1 MNILTWDGLADI
13 DSFHGER
20 VMIIDDN
27 EINLEVM
34 QTIFNDFGLHTDAF
48 VSGQKALESY
58 QNSEPFSY
66 QFILID
72 LNLYGMDGYDIAKF
86 IRNADRQDSKE
97 IPIYAVT
104 ANLLPSAKM
113 KATECEMNGYVDK
126 PVNYA
131 ALLEMIQACWAYKFT
146 HTSHIQRCCRII
158 YCLRYQGILRIWRT
172 NKK

>member
-58 QNSEPFSY
+58 QNSEPF
-66 QFILID
+66 FISVYID
-72 LNLYGMDGYDIAKF
+72 RSESIRYGW
-86 IRNADRQDSKE
+86 
-97 IPIYAVT
+97 
-104 ANLLPSAKM
+104 L
-113 KATECEMNGYVDK
+113 
-126 PVNYA
+126 
-131 ALLEMIQACWAYKFT
+131 
-146 HTSHIQRCCRII
+146 
-158 YCLRYQGILRIWRT
+158 
-172 NKK
+172 

>member
-58 QNSEPFSY
+58 
-66 QFILID
+66 
-72 LNLYGMDGYDIAKF
+72 
-86 IRNADRQDSKE
+86 
-97 IPIYAVT
+97 
-104 ANLLPSAKM
+104 
-113 KATECEMNGYVDK
+113 
-126 PVNYA
+126 
-131 ALLEMIQACWAYKFT
+131 
-146 HTSHIQRCCRII
+146 
-158 YCLRYQGILRIWRT
+158 
-172 NKK
+172 

>member
-86 IRNADRQDSKE
+86 IRNADWQDSKE

-131 ALLEMIQACWAYKFT
+131 ALLEMI
-146 HTSHIQRCCRII
+146 HSV
-158 YCLRYQGILRIWRT
+158 LGV
-172 NKK
+172 

>member
-72 LNLYGMDGYDIAKF
+72 LNLYGMDGY
-86 IRNADRQDSKE
+86 ADRQDSKE

-131 ALLEMIQACWAYKFT
+131 ALLEMI
-146 HTSHIQRCCRII
+146 HSV
-158 YCLRYQGILRIWRT
+158 LGV
-172 NKK
+172 

>member
-72 LNLYGMDGYDIAKF
+72 LNLYGMDGYDIAEF

-131 ALLEMIQACWAYKFT
+131 ALLEMI
-146 HTSHIQRCCRII
+146 HSV
-158 YCLRYQGILRIWRT
+158 LGV
-172 NKK
+172 

>member
-48 VSGQKALESY
+48 VSG
-58 QNSEPFSY
+58 
-66 QFILID
+66 
-72 LNLYGMDGYDIAKF
+72 YDIAKF
-86 IRNADRQDSKE
+86 IRSADRQDSKE

-126 PVNYA
+126 LVNYA
-131 ALLEMIQACWAYKFT
+131 ALLEMI
-146 HTSHIQRCCRII
+146 HSV
-158 YCLRYQGILRIWRT
+158 LGV
-172 NKK
+172 

>member
-1 MNILTWDGLADI
+1 
-13 DSFHGER
+13 
-20 VMIIDDN
+20 
-27 EINLEVM
+27 M

-86 IRNADRQDSKE
+86 IRSADRQDSKE

-131 ALLEMIQACWAYKFT
+131 ALLEMI
-146 HTSHIQRCCRII
+146 HSV
-158 YCLRYQGILRIWRT
+158 LGV
-172 NKK
+172 

>member
-1 MNILTWDGLADI
+1 M
-13 DSFHGER
+13 
-20 VMIIDDN
+20 
-27 EINLEVM
+27 
-34 QTIFNDFGLHTDAF
+34 HTDAF

-86 IRNADRQDSKE
+86 IRSADRQDSKE

-131 ALLEMIQACWAYKFT
+131 ALLEMI
-146 HTSHIQRCCRII
+146 HSV
-158 YCLRYQGILRIWRT
+158 LGV
-172 NKK
+172 

>member
-86 IRNADRQDSKE
+86 IRSADRQDSKE

-131 ALLEMIQACWAYKFT
+131 ALLEMIHSVLGVYIY
-146 HTSHIQRCCRII
+146 SHFAHPKMLSDHI
-158 YCLRYQGILRIWRT
+158 LLTILRNIEDLED
-172 NKK
+172 K